1 MPDQGGSGSRWSGAQ
16 KREELQR
23 QRALERERAKQAR
36 LAREAGE
43 LPNDQAED
51 TGRRLTEEER
61 RTIREYRFPAPS
73 EEPARPEAP
82 GEYPSPTGEADR
94 PGTTTGGDTPRASGS
109 PVGTKWRDSAPPGS
123 AGGGGPSLPD
133 LPGDEGGGGGR
144 KRPANSR
151 LVIFGLALFA
161 LMVALA
167 FTPLGPFGSD
177 DGPEPTPRPT
187 PNPNLPSIFDTEE
200 ADDPSQT
207 GVDDPDEVAETGQP
221 IVCID
226 AGHGGW
232 DTGWN
237 RTDQEGQATGPYGP
251 PIVTEAEINL
261 GMSYMLKAE
270 LESMGYFVVLTR
282 PGGAAVNMFDEDI
295 NGDGETRLDAET
307 PAQAG
312 TRDEIQARI
321 NICNEAGADIMVS
334 LHIDG
339 FDDPTARGFQVI
351 YTAEREFGEQNALLA
366 TLISR
371 QMTAASVG
379 TDMEN
384 TDRGARPDT
393 DMDIVRYEFGTS
405 QHYLITGPAVPEIN
419 ITPSEM
425 PGAIIEGAFLSNDL
439 DAIWIV
445 QPNNQRLWVQTYAL
459 GIQDYFEQYPP
470 GG

>member
-123 AGGGGPSLPD
+123 TGGGGPSLPD

>member
-1 MPDQGGSGSRWSGAQ
+1 MPDRDGSGSRWSGAR

-23 QRALERERAKQAR
+23 QRALEREQAKQVR

-43 LPNDQAED
+43 TPDD
-51 TGRRLTEEER
+51 SGGDPGRRRLTDEER
-61 RTIREYRFPAPS
+61 RTIRQYRFPSADD
-73 EEPARPEAP
+73 EAARPEAP
-82 GEYPSPTGEADR
+82 GDYPLPPTGTAPAE
-94 PGTTTGGDTPRASGS
+94 PPPGGDAPRVSTT

-123 AGGGGPSLPD
+123 TGGGGPSLPD
-133 LPGDEGGGGGR
+133 LPGDEGGGGR
-144 KRPANSR
+144 QRPGNSR
-151 LVIFGLALFA
+151 LLIFGLALFA
-161 LMVALA
+161 IMIALA
-167 FTPLGPFGSD
+167 FTPLGPFGN
-177 DGPEPTPRPT
+177 DGDPETPARPT
-187 PNPNLPSIFDTEE
+187 PNPSLPSIFDTEE

-207 GVDDPDEVAETGQP
+207 GVDDPDEVAQTGQP

-237 RTDQEGQATGPYGP
+237 RTDQEGQETGPYGP

-261 GMSYMLKAE
+261 GMAYMLKAE
-270 LESMGYFVVLTR
+270 LEDLGYFVVMTR
-282 PGGAAVNMFDEDI
+282 PGGASVNLFEQDV
-295 NGDGETRLDAET
+295 NGDGQTRLDAENT
-307 PAQAG
+307 EQAG
-312 TRDEIQARI
+312 ARDELQARI
-321 NICNEAGADIMVS
+321 NVCNEAGADILIS

-339 FDDPTARGFQVI
+339 FDDPSARGFQVI

-393 DMDIVRYEFGTS
+393 DMEIVRYEFGTS
-405 QHYLITGPAVPEIN
+405 QHYLITGPAVPDIN

-425 PGAIIEGAFLSNDL
+425 PGVIIEGAFLSNDL
-439 DAIWIV
+439 DAIWMS
-445 QPNNQRLWVQTYAL
+445 QPNNQRLWAEAYAL

-470 GG
+470 EG